1 MRALSIAATGMLAQ
15 QTNVEVIANNLANMN
30 TTGFKRQRAEFED
43 LLYQNIQMPGAQ
55 STDSGT
61 IIPSGIQLG
70 AGVRT
75 AAVYRVVAQGDLK
88 STSNPYDIAIQGPGF
103 FRIQQP
109 DGTDAY
115 TRAGNFGLSPDGQ
128 IVTEKGYTV
137 APGIAVPPNAL
148 GITVNAQGQVQASL
162 PGQTAPQTLG
172 QLELVRF
179 PNEAGLQAVGD
190 NLFLETPAS
199 GGPQSGLPGSQGYGT
214 LSQGFLETANVNPVE
229 EITSLITA
237 QRAYEMNSKVI
248 TAADQMLQETS
259 RLGGA

>member
-1 MRALSIAATGMLAQ
+1 
-15 QTNVEVIANNLANMN
+15 
-30 TTGFKRQRAEFED
+30 
-43 LLYQNIQMPGAQ
+43 
-55 STDSGT
+55 
-61 IIPSGIQLG
+61 
-70 AGVRT
+70 
-75 AAVYRVVAQGDLK
+75 
-88 STSNPYDIAIQGPGF
+88 
-103 FRIQQP
+103 
-109 DGTDAY
+109 
-115 TRAGNFGLSPDGQ
+115 
-128 IVTEKGYTV
+128 V

-148 GITVNAQGQVQASL
+148 SITVNAQGQVQATL

-179 PNEAGLQAVGD
+179 PNEAGLQAIGD

-248 TAADQMLQETS
+248 TAADQMMQETS
-259 RLGGA
+259 RMGGA